1 MPDPA
6 IPVSVSGFSWTAAL
20 MALANLLIGGLLVAI
35 VRTRPA
41 LKKIANEREASLLE
55 ERAEEMAEMRKQIK
69 ALQAERAVDR
79 HRLNNVTQ
87 CLDALLLLL
96 ETAPERA
103 QEHVARIRQ
112 MRADQ
117 MKAEALEK
125 GAVQAAIVAGETE

>member
-1 MPDPA
+1 MFEAFTSA
-6 IPVSVSGFSWTAAL
+6 IAASVERAPWGWGVL
-20 MALANLLIGGLLVAI
+20 VILIGSYFK
-35 VRTRPA
+35 
-41 LKKIANEREASLLE
+41 LKPLMQRLANEREASLLE

-125 GAVQAAIVAGETE
+125 GAVHAATIGAEA